1 MTTCVSYWT
10 KSAEPEII
18 WIPMFGL
25 KIKINSYLKCG
36 LTLCLIRSTSIPYVS
51 NTSSTILKLFSPSIT
66 ESRKVR
72 KSLIWGSKGV
82 KSFMDLTA
90 RFSSSAP
97 AKRTLTSSSSRS
109 FSIMLSSIAPYSNHP
124 KEKKKMRF
132 QLTDWYTANKNKE
145 FNL

>member
-1 MTTCVSYWT
+1 M
-10 KSAEPEII
+10 I
-18 WIPMFGL
+18 WIPKFEL
-25 KIKINSYLKCG
+25 QFNINSYLKCG

-51 NTSSTILKLFSPSIT
+51 KTSSTILKLFSPSIT
-66 ESRKVR
+66 ESRNVR

-109 FSIMLSSIAPYSNHP
+109 FSIMLSSIAPYSNQP
-124 KEKKKMRF
+124 
-132 QLTDWYTANKNKE
+132 KNKKNIYNPLNWLGIYVHSE
-145 FNL
+145 PNLKISFVKLVWIWSYWW